1 MKELTE
7 NNIDKFSDFFYHIY
21 KIMKTFSNLILE
33 KPIYIEYKKIF
44 SDVERELESDI
55 ERALEFNLN

>member
-21 KIMKTFSNLILE
+21 NIMKTFSNLILE

-44 SDVERELESDI
+44 SDVEKELESDI
-55 ERALEFNLN
+55 ERELEFELN

>member
-44 SDVERELESDI
+44 SDVEKG
-55 ERALEFNLN
+55 LEFR